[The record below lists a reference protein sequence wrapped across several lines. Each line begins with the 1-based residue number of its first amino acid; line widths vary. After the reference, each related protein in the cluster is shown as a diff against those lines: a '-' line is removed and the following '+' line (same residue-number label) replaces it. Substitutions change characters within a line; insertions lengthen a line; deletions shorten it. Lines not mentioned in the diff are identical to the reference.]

1 MSEWTHMS
9 RFDQTA
15 DPIAKAVLIR
25 MGARACMVPLSL
37 RGSPFRGSDG
47 MVTSSSL
54 CLSVPSSTRSAS
66 LWETLTIEA
75 KKGGRQPTKT
85 EKAKVR
91 ERRMRKK
98 LNGTTEKPRLAVF
111 RSNDHL
117 YAQVIDDTKKQ
128 ILVASSTLSREI
140 RESIDGTADPTMDT
154 AKKVGETIGKLCIE
168 KGISKVAFDRQ
179 DYFYKGRIKA
189 FADAA
194 REVGLEF

>member
-128 ILVASSTLSREI
+128 IL
-140 RESIDGTADPTMDT
+140 DT